1 MLVKLKY
8 AYKAKEKTH
17 MFLYLCLIENSLM
30 SLLKFLTSKIFL
42 KQIGLAVAAL
52 IVLSFLL
59 LQWLKV
65 NTNHGEF
72 IQVPELQGK
81 TLNVAEITLK
91 DKELQLEIQDSA
103 NYNPNYPKYSVIE
116 QYPLAGAQVKE
127 NRKIYVTVNPSGYR
141 KVALPSIVRRTFR
154 QAKPTLEA
162 LGFEVGNISYK
173 DDIGKDEV
181 LEMKFEGK
189 PIKDGELLPIT
200 SKIDLVLGNGNRV
213 SN

>member
-1 MLVKLKY
+1 
-8 AYKAKEKTH
+8 
-17 MFLYLCLIENSLM
+17 M

-42 KQIGLAVAAL
+42 KQIVLAVVVL
-52 IVLSFLL
+52 IVLCFLL

-65 NTNHGEF
+65 DTNHGEF
-72 IQVPELQGK
+72 IQVPNLKGK
-81 TLNVAEITLK
+81 TLNVAEIELK
-91 DKELQLEIQDSA
+91 DKDLRLEIQDSA

-127 NRKIYVTVNPSGYR
+127 DRKIYITVNPSGYR
-141 KVALPSIVRRTFR
+141 KVALPNIVRRTFR

-162 LGFEVGNISYK
+162 LGFEVGNITYS

-189 PIKDGELLPIT
+189 PMNEGEMLPLT
-200 SKIDLVLGNGNRV
+200 SKIDLVLGNGNRG